1 MKSIIALEK
10 IVKDLEV
17 RIAISKGQLA
27 RHNSGEEKLS
37 LLTTA
42 SAENSLEKNTPLLE
56 EYRTLMKE
64 FNKLENP
71 DSYEHRRLRSA
82 VERKKYYKY
91 NIKKIKKQK
100 FRENDE
106 RIEAA
111 MIIDELPEEIILENQ
126 ELFEMSTRNM
136 HQYLIFPEE
145 SQSDL
150 NDMQEEFNTLIKNFT
165 DENIKSLELLNYMIP
180 ILIFH
185 FNVFINNIID
195 FKNNESEEQIT
206 EINFFPKYHD
216 WWINELWE
224 SHISYFSLIKWK
236 NDITKACMERKQEKA
251 WTILFNNWIFVKT
264 LINEKSELA
273 FEYQYIFDSLLTKYV
288 KLESELDKKIVKK
301 SKKEIQEYI
310 ENEDLLSLLPQHHVL
325 TPYVN
330 YKISNRKNL

>member
-27 RHNSGEEKLS
+27 RHNSGEERLT
-37 LLTTA
+37 LLAEA
-42 SAENSLEKNTPLLE
+42 SADNSLETNTPLLD
-56 EYRTLMKE
+56 EYRKLMK
-64 FNKLENP
+64 KLVKFEKL

-91 NIKKIKKQK
+91 NVKKVKKQK
-100 FRENDE
+100 LRENDE

-136 HQYLIFPEE
+136 HQYLIFSDE
-145 SQSDL
+145 SKSEL
-150 NDMQEEFNTLIKNFT
+150 NDIQEEFNTLI
-165 DENIKSLELLNYMIP
+165 YMIP

-185 FNVFINNIID
+185 FIVFVKNIID
-195 FKNNESEEQIT
+195 SKNNESEDKISELD
-206 EINFFPKYHD
+206 FFPKYHD

-224 SHISYFSLIKWK
+224 SHISYFSLMKWK
-236 NDITKACMERKQEKA
+236 NDVAKACMERKQEKA

-264 LINEKSELA
+264 LVSEKSELA
-273 FEYQYIFDSLLTKYV
+273 FEYQYIFDSLLNKYV
-288 KLESELDKKIVKK
+288 KLESELDKQIVKD
-301 SKKEIQEYI
+301 SKKEMQSYI
-310 ENEDLLSLLPQHHVL
+310 ASEDLLSLLPQHHVL

-330 YKISNRKNL
+330 YKISNKKNI